1 MKTTKETLL
10 NLLNKVILN
19 STDVIDQILNRDTE
33 IENIDIF
40 DIELASKLLIRN
52 LEFLD
57 ESL

>member
-10 NLLNKVILN
+10 NLLNEVILN
-19 STDVIDQILNRDTE
+19 STDVINQILNRDTE

>member
-1 MKTTKETLL
+1 MKTTKEVLL

-19 STDVIDQILNRDTE
+19 STDVIDQILNCDTE

-40 DIELASKLLIRN
+40 DIELVSKLLIRN
-52 LEFLD
+52 LELLD

>member
-1 MKTTKETLL
+1 MKTTKEVLL

-19 STDVIDQILNRDTE
+19 SADVIDQILNCDTE

-40 DIELASKLLIRN
+40 DIELVSKLLIRN
-52 LEFLD
+52 LELLD

>member
-1 MKTTKETLL
+1 MKTTKEALL

-19 STDVIDQILNRDTE
+19 STDVIDQILNGDTE

-57 ESL
+57 

>member
-1 MKTTKETLL
+1 MKTTKEALL